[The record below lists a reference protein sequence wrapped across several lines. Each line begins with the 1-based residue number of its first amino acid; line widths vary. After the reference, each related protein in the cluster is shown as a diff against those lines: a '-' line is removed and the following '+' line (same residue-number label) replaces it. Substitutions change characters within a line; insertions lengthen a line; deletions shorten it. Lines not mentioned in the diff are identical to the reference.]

1 MTAETLQQATKAL
14 LGAGMTLQEIANL
27 CGVSRPAVMAWSSGK
42 SNAYGAHPF
51 WKIGPAALALRY
63 ASEDLAYITKTVK
76 GRCGQVIYVTRRH
89 ETPNWLVHLAVAH
102 ASTWPQTIRIL
113 PQKRPGAKIFKTMSP
128 LDGPTPVL
136 HDVNRRPHVGCSSI
150 ASDKYAPDMSPETY
164 DKETRAAFKAGKKPG
179 TEGPFPVLDFW
190 GGVGRDGNGTSI
202 ELHTD
207 ALYARVLSR
216 IRGDAYDGER
226 GDAPEAFYG

>member
-1 MTAETLQQATKAL
+1 MIAETLQQATKAL
-14 LGAGMTLQEIANL
+14 LGAGMTLQDIANL
-27 CGVSRPAVMAWSSGK
+27 CGVSRPAVMAWSSRK
-42 SNAYGAHPF
+42 SNAYGVHPF

-63 ASEDLAYITKTVK
+63 ANEDLAYITKTVK
-76 GRCGQVIYVTRRH
+76 GRCGQVIHVTHRY
-89 ETPNWLVHLAVAH
+89 ETPNWLVRLAVAH
-102 ASTWPQTIRIL
+102 ASTWPPTIRIL

-136 HDVNRRPHVGCSSI
+136 HNV
-150 ASDKYAPDMSPETY
+150 SDRYAPDMSPETY
-164 DKETRAAFKAGKKPG
+164 DKETRAAFEAGKTPG
-179 TEGPFPVLDFW
+179 INGPFSVIDFW
-190 GGVGRDGNGTSI
+190 GGVGRDGTGTSI
-202 ELHTD
+202 EIDTD

>member
-63 ASEDLAYITKTVK
+63 ANEDLAYITKTVK
-76 GRCGQVIYVTRRH
+76 GRCGQVIHVTHRY
-89 ETPNWLVHLAVAH
+89 ETPNWLVRLAVAH
-102 ASTWPQTIRIL
+102 ASTWPPTIRIL

-136 HDVNRRPHVGCSSI
+136 HNV
-150 ASDKYAPDMSPETY
+150 SDRYAPDMSPETY
-164 DKETRAAFKAGKKPG
+164 DKETRAAFKAGKTPG
-179 TEGPFPVLDFW
+179 INGPFPVIDFW
-190 GGVGRDGNGTSI
+190 GGVGRDGTGTSI
-202 ELHTD
+202 ELDTD

-216 IRGDAYDGER
+216 IRGDAYDGDR

>member
-14 LGAGMTLQEIANL
+14 LGAGMTLQDIANL
-27 CGVSRPAVMAWSSGK
+27 CGVSRAAVMAWSSGK

-63 ASEDLAYITKTVK
+63 ANEDLAYITKTVK
-76 GRCGQVIYVTRRH
+76 GRCGQVIHVTHRH

-136 HDVNRRPHVGCSSI
+136 HNV
-150 ASDKYAPDMSPETY
+150 SDRYAPDMSPETY
-164 DKETRAAFKAGKKPG
+164 DRETRAAFEAGKTPG
-179 TEGPFPVLDFW
+179 IEGPFPVIDFW
-190 GGVGRDGNGTSI
+190 GGVGRDDTGTSI
-202 ELHTD
+202 ELNTD

>member
-14 LGAGMTLQEIANL
+14 HGAGMTLQDIANL

-63 ASEDLAYITKTVK
+63 ANEDLAHITKTVK
-76 GRCGQVIYVTRRH
+76 GRCGQVIHVTHRY
-89 ETPNWLVHLAVAH
+89 ETPNWLVRLAVAH
-102 ASTWPQTIRIL
+102 ASTWPPTIRIL

-136 HDVNRRPHVGCSSI
+136 HNV
-150 ASDKYAPDMSPETY
+150 SDRYAPDMSPETY
-164 DKETRAAFKAGKKPG
+164 DKETRAAFKAGKTPG
-179 TEGPFPVLDFW
+179 INGPFPVIDFR
-190 GGVGRDGNGTSI
+190 GGVGRDGDGTSI
-202 ELHTD
+202 DLDTD

>member
-14 LGAGMTLQEIANL
+14 LGAGMTLQDIANL

-63 ASEDLAYITKTVK
+63 ANEDLAHITKTVK
-76 GRCGQVIYVTRRH
+76 RRCGQVIHVTHRY
-89 ETPNWLVHLAVAH
+89 ETPNWLVRLAVAH
-102 ASTWPQTIRIL
+102 ASTWPPTIRIL

-136 HDVNRRPHVGCSSI
+136 HNV
-150 ASDKYAPDMSPETY
+150 SDRYAPDMSPETY
-164 DKETRAAFKAGKKPG
+164 DKETRAAFKAGKTPG
-179 TEGPFPVLDFW
+179 INGPFPVIDFW
-190 GGVGRDGNGTSI
+190 GGVGRDGDGTSI
-202 ELHTD
+202 ELDTD

>member
-14 LGAGMTLQEIANL
+14 LGAGMTLQDIANL

-63 ASEDLAYITKTVK
+63 ANEDLAYITKTVK
-76 GRCGQVIYVTRRH
+76 GRCGQVIHVTHRY
-89 ETPNWLVHLAVAH
+89 ETPNWLVRLAVAH
-102 ASTWPQTIRIL
+102 ASTWPPTIRIL

-136 HDVNRRPHVGCSSI
+136 HNV
-150 ASDKYAPDMSPETY
+150 SDRYAPDMSPETY
-164 DKETRAAFKAGKKPG
+164 DKETRAAFEAGKTPG
-179 TEGPFPVLDFW
+179 INGPFPVIDFW
-190 GGVGRDGNGTSI
+190 GGVGRDGTGTSI
-202 ELHTD
+202 ELDTD

>member
-1 MTAETLQQATKAL
+1 MTAETLQQATKAM
-14 LGAGMTLQEIANL
+14 LGAGMTLQDIANL

-42 SNAYGAHPF
+42 SKAYGAHPF

-63 ASEDLAYITKTVK
+63 ANEDLAHITKTVK
-76 GRCGQVIYVTRRH
+76 GRCGQVIHVTHRY
-89 ETPNWLVHLAVAH
+89 ETPNWLVRLAVAH
-102 ASTWPQTIRIL
+102 ASTWPPTIRIL

-136 HDVNRRPHVGCSSI
+136 HNV
-150 ASDKYAPDMSPETY
+150 SDRYAPDMSPETY
-164 DKETRAAFKAGKKPG
+164 DKETRAAFKAGKTPG
-179 TEGPFPVLDFW
+179 INGPFPVIDFW
-190 GGVGRDGNGTSI
+190 GGVGRDGTGTSI
-202 ELHTD
+202 DLDTD

>member
-63 ASEDLAYITKTVK
+63 ANEDLAYITKTVK
-76 GRCGQVIYVTRRH
+76 GRCGQVIHVTHRH

-136 HDVNRRPHVGCSSI
+136 HNI
-150 ASDKYAPDMSPETY
+150 SDRYAPDMSPETY
-164 DKETRAAFKAGKKPG
+164 DKETRAAFKAGKTPG
-179 TEGPFPVLDFW
+179 INGPFPVLDFW
-190 GGVGRDGNGTSI
+190 GGVGRDGTGTSI
-202 ELHTD
+202 ELDTD

-216 IRGDAYDGER
+216 IRGDAYGGDR

>member
-63 ASEDLAYITKTVK
+63 ANEDLAYITKTVK
-76 GRCGQVIYVTRRH
+76 GRCGQVIHVTHRY
-89 ETPNWLVHLAVAH
+89 ETPDWLLRLAVAH

-136 HDVNRRPHVGCSSI
+136 HDV
-150 ASDKYAPDMSPETY
+150 SDRYAPDMSPETY
-164 DKETRAAFKAGKKPG
+164 DKETRAAFEAGKTPG
-179 TEGPFPVLDFW
+179 INGPFSVIDFW
-190 GGVGRDGNGTSI
+190 GGVGRDGTGTSI
-202 ELHTD
+202 ELDTD

>member
-1 MTAETLQQATKAL
+1 
-14 LGAGMTLQEIANL
+14 MTLQDIANL

-63 ASEDLAYITKTVK
+63 ANEDLAYITKTVK
-76 GRCGQVIYVTRRH
+76 GRCGQVIHVTHRY
-89 ETPNWLVHLAVAH
+89 ETPNWLVRLAVAH

-136 HDVNRRPHVGCSSI
+136 HDV
-150 ASDKYAPDMSPETY
+150 SDRYAPDMSPETY
-164 DKETRAAFKAGKKPG
+164 DKETRAAFEAGKTPG
-179 TEGPFPVLDFW
+179 INGPFSVIDFW
-190 GGVGRDGNGTSI
+190 GGVGRDGTGTSI
-202 ELHTD
+202 ELDTD

-216 IRGDAYDGER
+216 IRGDAYDGDR

>member
-1 MTAETLQQATKAL
+1 VTAETLQQATKAL
-14 LGAGMTLQEIANL
+14 LGAGMTLQDIANL

-63 ASEDLAYITKTVK
+63 ANEDLAYITKTVK
-76 GRCGQVIYVTRRH
+76 GRCGQVIHVTHRY
-89 ETPNWLVHLAVAH
+89 ETPNWLVRLAVAH
-102 ASTWPQTIRIL
+102 ASTWPPTIRIL

-136 HDVNRRPHVGCSSI
+136 HNV
-150 ASDKYAPDMSPETY
+150 SDRYAPDMSPETY
-164 DKETRAAFKAGKKPG
+164 DKETRAAFKAGKTPG
-179 TEGPFPVLDFW
+179 INGPFPVIDFW
-190 GGVGRDGNGTSI
+190 EGVGRDGTGTSI
-202 ELHTD
+202 ELDTD

>member
-14 LGAGMTLQEIANL
+14 LGAGMTLQDIANL

-63 ASEDLAYITKTVK
+63 ANEDLAYITKTVK
-76 GRCGQVIYVTRRH
+76 GRCGQVIHVTHRY
-89 ETPNWLVHLAVAH
+89 ETPNWLVRLAVAH
-102 ASTWPQTIRIL
+102 ASTWPPTIRIL

-136 HDVNRRPHVGCSSI
+136 HDV
-150 ASDKYAPDMSPETY
+150 SDRYAPDMSPETY
-164 DKETRAAFKAGKKPG
+164 DKETRAAFEAGKTPG
-179 TEGPFPVLDFW
+179 INGPFSVIDFW

-202 ELHTD
+202 ELDTD

-216 IRGDAYDGER
+216 IRGDAYDGDR

>member
-1 MTAETLQQATKAL
+1 MTAETLQQTTKAL
-14 LGAGMTLQEIANL
+14 LGAGMTLQDIANL

-63 ASEDLAYITKTVK
+63 ANEDLAHITKTVK
-76 GRCGQVIYVTRRH
+76 GRCCQVIHVTHRY
-89 ETPNWLVHLAVAH
+89 ETPNWLVRLAVAH
-102 ASTWPQTIRIL
+102 ASTWPPIIRIL

-136 HDVNRRPHVGCSSI
+136 HNV
-150 ASDKYAPDMSPETY
+150 SDRYAPDMSPETY
-164 DKETRAAFKAGKKPG
+164 DKETRAAFKAGKTPG
-179 TEGPFPVLDFW
+179 INGPFPVIDFR
-190 GGVGRDGNGTSI
+190 GGVGRDGDGTSI
-202 ELHTD
+202 ELDTD

>member
-63 ASEDLAYITKTVK
+63 ANEDLAYITKTVK
-76 GRCGQVIYVTRRH
+76 GRCGQVIHVTHRY
-89 ETPNWLVHLAVAH
+89 ETPNWLVRLAVAH

-136 HDVNRRPHVGCSSI
+136 HDV
-150 ASDKYAPDMSPETY
+150 SDRYAPDMSPETY
-164 DKETRAAFKAGKKPG
+164 DKETRAAFEAGKTPG
-179 TEGPFPVLDFW
+179 INGPFPVLDFLK
-190 GGVGRDGNGTSI
+190 GAGRDGTGTSI
-202 ELHTD
+202 ELNTD

-216 IRGDAYDGER
+216 IRGDAYDGDR

>member
-1 MTAETLQQATKAL
+1 MTAETLRQATKAL
-14 LGAGMTLQEIANL
+14 LGAGMTLQDIANL

-63 ASEDLAYITKTVK
+63 ANEDLAYITKTVK
-76 GRCGQVIYVTRRH
+76 GRCGQVIHVTHRY
-89 ETPNWLVHLAVAH
+89 ETPNWLVRLAVAH
-102 ASTWPQTIRIL
+102 ASTWPETIRIL

-136 HDVNRRPHVGCSSI
+136 HNV
-150 ASDKYAPDMSPETY
+150 SDRYAPDMSPETY
-164 DKETRAAFKAGKKPG
+164 DKETRAAFEVGKTPG
-179 TEGPFPVLDFW
+179 INGPFPVLDFW
-190 GGVGRDGNGTSI
+190 GGVGRAGDGTSI
-202 ELHTD
+202 ELDTD

-216 IRGDAYDGER
+216 IRCDAYDGER

>member
-14 LGAGMTLQEIANL
+14 LGAGMTLQDIANL

-63 ASEDLAYITKTVK
+63 ANEDLAHITKTVK
-76 GRCGQVIYVTRRH
+76 GRCGQVIHVTHRY
-89 ETPNWLVHLAVAH
+89 ETPNWLVRLAVAH
-102 ASTWPQTIRIL
+102 ASTWPPTIRIL

-136 HDVNRRPHVGCSSI
+136 HNV
-150 ASDKYAPDMSPETY
+150 SDRYAPDMSPETY
-164 DKETRAAFKAGKKPG
+164 DKETRAAFKAGKTPG
-179 TEGPFPVLDFW
+179 INGPFPVIDFW
-190 GGVGRDGNGTSI
+190 GGVGRDGTGTSI
-202 ELHTD
+202 ELDTD

>member
-1 MTAETLQQATKAL
+1 MTAETLQEATKAL
-14 LGAGMTLQEIANL
+14 LGAGMTLQDIANL
-27 CGVSRPAVMAWSSGK
+27 CGVSRPAVMTWSSGK

-63 ASEDLAYITKTVK
+63 ANEDLAYITKTVK
-76 GRCGQVIYVTRRH
+76 GRCGQVIHVTHRY
-89 ETPNWLVHLAVAH
+89 ETPNWLVRLAVAH
-102 ASTWPQTIRIL
+102 ASTWPETIRIL

-136 HDVNRRPHVGCSSI
+136 HNV
-150 ASDKYAPDMSPETY
+150 SDRYAPDMSPETY
-164 DKETRAAFKAGKKPG
+164 DKETRAAFKASKTPG
-179 TEGPFPVLDFW
+179 INGPFPVIDFW
-190 GGVGRDGNGTSI
+190 GGVGRDGDGTSI
-202 ELHTD
+202 EIDTD

-216 IRGDAYDGER
+216 IRGDAYDGDR

>member
-1 MTAETLQQATKAL
+1 MTTETLQQATKAL
-14 LGAGMTLQEIANL
+14 LGAGMTLQDIANL

-63 ASEDLAYITKTVK
+63 ANEDLAHITKTVK
-76 GRCGQVIYVTRRH
+76 GRCGQVIHVTHRY
-89 ETPNWLVHLAVAH
+89 ETPNWLVRLAVAH
-102 ASTWPQTIRIL
+102 ASTWPPTIRIL

-136 HDVNRRPHVGCSSI
+136 HNV
-150 ASDKYAPDMSPETY
+150 SDRYAPDMSPETY
-164 DKETRAAFKAGKKPG
+164 DKETRAAFKAGKTPG
-179 TEGPFPVLDFW
+179 INGPFPVIDFW
-190 GGVGRDGNGTSI
+190 GGVGRDGDGTSI
-202 ELHTD
+202 ELDTD

>member
-14 LGAGMTLQEIANL
+14 LGAGMTLQDIANL

-63 ASEDLAYITKTVK
+63 ANEDLAYITKTVK
-76 GRCGQVIYVTRRH
+76 GRCGQVIHVTHRY
-89 ETPNWLVHLAVAH
+89 ETPNWLVRLAVAH

-136 HDVNRRPHVGCSSI
+136 HDV
-150 ASDKYAPDMSPETY
+150 SDRYAPDMSPETY
-164 DKETRAAFKAGKKPG
+164 DKETRAAFEAGKTPG
-179 TEGPFPVLDFW
+179 INGPFSVIDFW
-190 GGVGRDGNGTSI
+190 GGVGRDGTGTSI
-202 ELHTD
+202 ELDTD

-216 IRGDAYDGER
+216 IRGDAYDGDR

>member
-14 LGAGMTLQEIANL
+14 LGAGMTLQDIANL

-63 ASEDLAYITKTVK
+63 ANEDLAYITKTVK
-76 GRCGQVIYVTRRH
+76 GRCGQVIHVTHRY
-89 ETPNWLVHLAVAH
+89 ETPNWLVRLAVAH
-102 ASTWPQTIRIL
+102 ASTWPPTIRIL

-136 HDVNRRPHVGCSSI
+136 RNV
-150 ASDKYAPDMSPETY
+150 SDRYAPDMSPETY
-164 DKETRAAFKAGKKPG
+164 DKETRAAFKAGKTPG
-179 TEGPFPVLDFW
+179 INGPFPVIDFW
-190 GGVGRDGNGTSI
+190 GGVGRDGTGTSI
-202 ELHTD
+202 ELDTD

>member
-1 MTAETLQQATKAL
+1 MTVETLQQATKAL
-14 LGAGMTLQEIANL
+14 LGAGMTLQDIANL

-63 ASEDLAYITKTVK
+63 ANEDLAYITKTVK
-76 GRCGQVIYVTRRH
+76 GRCGQVIHVTHRY
-89 ETPNWLVHLAVAH
+89 ETPNWLVRLAVAH
-102 ASTWPQTIRIL
+102 ASTWPPTIRIL

-136 HDVNRRPHVGCSSI
+136 HNV
-150 ASDKYAPDMSPETY
+150 SDRYAPDMSPETY
-164 DKETRAAFKAGKKPG
+164 DKETRAAFKAGKTPG
-179 TEGPFPVLDFW
+179 INGPFPVIDFW
-190 GGVGRDGNGTSI
+190 GGVGRDGAGTSI
-202 ELHTD
+202 ELDTD

-216 IRGDAYDGER
+216 IRGDAYGGER

>member
-1 MTAETLQQATKAL
+1 MTSETLQQATKAL
-14 LGAGMTLQEIANL
+14 LGAGMTLQDIANL

-63 ASEDLAYITKTVK
+63 ANEDLAYITKIVK
-76 GRCGQVIYVTRRH
+76 GRGVQVVHVTHRY
-89 ETPNWLVHLAVAH
+89 ETPDWLVRLAVAH
-102 ASTWPQTIRIL
+102 ASTWPETIRIL

-136 HDVNRRPHVGCSSI
+136 HNI
-150 ASDKYAPDMSPETY
+150 SDSYAPDISNEVY
-164 DKETRAAFKAGKKPG
+164 DKRTRAALETGNTPG
-179 TEGPFPVLDFW
+179 IQGPFPGPLPVLDFLE
-190 GGVGRDGNGTSI
+190 GVGRDGDGTSVEI
-202 ELHTD
+202 HTD
-207 ALYARVLSR
+207 ALYARILSR

>member
-14 LGAGMTLQEIANL
+14 LGAGMTLQDIANL

-63 ASEDLAYITKTVK
+63 ANEDLAHITKTVK
-76 GRCGQVIYVTRRH
+76 GRCGQVIHVTHRY
-89 ETPNWLVHLAVAH
+89 ETPNWLVRLAVAH
-102 ASTWPQTIRIL
+102 ASTWPPTIRIL

-136 HDVNRRPHVGCSSI
+136 HNV
-150 ASDKYAPDMSPETY
+150 SDRYAPDMSPETY
-164 DKETRAAFKAGKKPG
+164 DKETRAAFKAGKTPG
-179 TEGPFPVLDFW
+179 INGPFPVIDFW
-190 GGVGRDGNGTSI
+190 GGVGRDGDGTSI
-202 ELHTD
+202 DLDTD

>member
-14 LGAGMTLQEIANL
+14 LGAGMTLQDIANL

-63 ASEDLAYITKTVK
+63 ANEDLAYITKTVK
-76 GRCGQVIYVTRRH
+76 GRCGQVIHVTHRY
-89 ETPNWLVHLAVAH
+89 ETPNWLVRLAVAH
-102 ASTWPQTIRIL
+102 ASTWPPTIRIL

-136 HDVNRRPHVGCSSI
+136 HNV
-150 ASDKYAPDMSPETY
+150 SDSHAPDMSPETY
-164 DKETRAAFKAGKKPG
+164 DKETRAAFEAGKTPG
-179 TEGPFPVLDFW
+179 INGPFPVIDFW
-190 GGVGRDGNGTSI
+190 GGVGRDGTSTSI
-202 ELHTD
+202 ELDTD

>member
-14 LGAGMTLQEIANL
+14 LGAGMTLQDIANL

-63 ASEDLAYITKTVK
+63 ANEDLAHITKTVK
-76 GRCGQVIYVTRRH
+76 GRCGQVIHVTHRY
-89 ETPNWLVHLAVAH
+89 ETPNWLVRLAIAH
-102 ASTWPQTIRIL
+102 ASTWPPTIRIL

-136 HDVNRRPHVGCSSI
+136 HNV
-150 ASDKYAPDMSPETY
+150 SDRYAPDMSPETY
-164 DKETRAAFKAGKKPG
+164 DKETRAAFKAGKTPG
-179 TEGPFPVLDFW
+179 INGPFPVIDFW
-190 GGVGRDGNGTSI
+190 GGVGRDGDGTSI
-202 ELHTD
+202 DLDTD

>member
-14 LGAGMTLQEIANL
+14 LGAGMTLQDIANL
-27 CGVSRPAVMAWSSGK
+27 CGVSRPTVMAWSSGK
-42 SNAYGAHPF
+42 SQAYGAHPF

-63 ASEDLAYITKTVK
+63 ASEDLAHITEIVK
-76 GRCGQVIYVTRRH
+76 GRGVRVVHVTHRY
-89 ETPNWLVHLAVAH
+89 ETPDWLVRLAVAH

-128 LDGPTPVL
+128 LDGPTPFL
-136 HDVNRRPHVGCSSI
+136 HNI
-150 ASDKYAPDMSPETY
+150 SDSYAPDMSPEEY
-164 DKETRAAFKAGKKPG
+164 DKRIRAALETGDTPG
-179 TEGPFPVLDFW
+179 VKGAFSVFPVLDFLE
-190 GGVGRDGNGTSI
+190 GVGRDGDGTSV

-216 IRGDAYDGER
+216 IRGDAYDGDR

>member
-14 LGAGMTLQEIANL
+14 LGAGMTLQDIANL

-63 ASEDLAYITKTVK
+63 ANEDLAYITKTVK
-76 GRCGQVIYVTRRH
+76 GRCGQVIHVTHRY
-89 ETPNWLVHLAVAH
+89 ETPNWLVRLAVAH
-102 ASTWPQTIRIL
+102 ASTWPPTIRIL

-136 HDVNRRPHVGCSSI
+136 HNV
-150 ASDKYAPDMSPETY
+150 SDSHAPDMSPETY
-164 DKETRAAFKAGKKPG
+164 DKETRAAFKAGKTPG
-179 TEGPFPVLDFW
+179 INGPFPVIDFW
-190 GGVGRDGNGTSI
+190 GGVGRDGDGTSI
-202 ELHTD
+202 ELDTD

>member
-14 LGAGMTLQEIANL
+14 LMAGMTLQDIANL

-63 ASEDLAYITKTVK
+63 ANEDLAHITKTVK
-76 GRCGQVIYVTRRH
+76 GRCGQVIHVTHRY
-89 ETPNWLVHLAVAH
+89 ETPNWLVRLAVAH
-102 ASTWPQTIRIL
+102 ASTWPPTIRIL

-136 HDVNRRPHVGCSSI
+136 HNV
-150 ASDKYAPDMSPETY
+150 SDRYAPDMSPETY
-164 DKETRAAFKAGKKPG
+164 DKETRAAFKAGKTPG
-179 TEGPFPVLDFW
+179 INGPFPVIDFW
-190 GGVGRDGNGTSI
+190 GGVGRDGDGTSI
-202 ELHTD
+202 ELDTD

>member
-14 LGAGMTLQEIANL
+14 LWAGMTLQDIANL

-63 ASEDLAYITKTVK
+63 ANEDLAHITKTVK
-76 GRCGQVIYVTRRH
+76 GRCGQVIHVTHRY
-89 ETPNWLVHLAVAH
+89 ETPNWLVRLAVAH
-102 ASTWPQTIRIL
+102 ASTWPPTIRIL

-136 HDVNRRPHVGCSSI
+136 HNV
-150 ASDKYAPDMSPETY
+150 SDRYAPDMSPETY
-164 DKETRAAFKAGKKPG
+164 DKETRAAFKAGKTPG
-179 TEGPFPVLDFW
+179 INGPFPVIDFW
-190 GGVGRDGNGTSI
+190 GSVGRDGDGTSI
-202 ELHTD
+202 ELDTD

>member
-14 LGAGMTLQEIANL
+14 LGVGMTLQEIANL
-27 CGVSRPAVMAWSSGK
+27 CGVSRAAVMAWSSGK

-63 ASEDLAYITKTVK
+63 ANEDLAYITKTVK
-76 GRCGQVIYVTRRH
+76 GRCGQVIHVTHRH

-136 HDVNRRPHVGCSSI
+136 HNV
-150 ASDKYAPDMSPETY
+150 SDRYAPDMSPETY
-164 DKETRAAFKAGKKPG
+164 DKETRAAFEAGKTPG
-179 TEGPFPVLDFW
+179 INGPFPVIDFW
-190 GGVGRDGNGTSI
+190 GGVGRDGTGTSI
-202 ELHTD
+202 ELDTD

>member
-1 MTAETLQQATKAL
+1 MTTETLQQATKAL

-136 HDVNRRPHVGCSSI
+136 HDV
-150 ASDKYAPDMSPETY
+150 SDRYAPDMSPETY
-164 DKETRAAFKAGKKPG
+164 DKETRAAFEAGKTPG
-179 TEGPFPVLDFW
+179 IEGPFPVIDFW
-190 GGVGRDGNGTSI
+190 GGVGRDGTRTSI
-202 ELHTD
+202 ELDTD

>member
-1 MTAETLQQATKAL
+1 MTSETLQQATKAL
-14 LGAGMTLQEIANL
+14 LGAGMTLQDIANL

-63 ASEDLAYITKTVK
+63 ANEDLAYITKTVK
-76 GRCGQVIYVTRRH
+76 GRCGQVIHVTHRY
-89 ETPNWLVHLAVAH
+89 ETPNWLVRLAVAH
-102 ASTWPQTIRIL
+102 ASTWPPTIRIL

-136 HDVNRRPHVGCSSI
+136 HDV
-150 ASDKYAPDMSPETY
+150 SDRYAPDMSPETY
-164 DKETRAAFKAGKKPG
+164 DKETRAAFKAGKTPG
-179 TEGPFPVLDFW
+179 INGPFPVIDFW
-190 GGVGRDGNGTSI
+190 GGVGRDGTGTSI
-202 ELHTD
+202 ELDTD

-216 IRGDAYDGER
+216 IRGDAYDGDR

>member
-14 LGAGMTLQEIANL
+14 LGAGMTLQDIANL

-63 ASEDLAYITKTVK
+63 ANEDLAYITKTVK
-76 GRCGQVIYVTRRH
+76 GRCGQVIHVTHRY
-89 ETPNWLVHLAVAH
+89 ETPNWLVRLAVAH
-102 ASTWPQTIRIL
+102 ASTWPEAIRIL

-128 LDGPTPVL
+128 LDSPTPVL
-136 HDVNRRPHVGCSSI
+136 HDV
-150 ASDKYAPDMSPETY
+150 SDRYAPDMSPETY
-164 DKETRAAFKAGKKPG
+164 DKETRAAFEAGKTPG
-179 TEGPFPVLDFW
+179 INGPFPVLDFW
-190 GGVGRDGNGTSI
+190 GGVGRDGDGTSI
-202 ELHTD
+202 ELDTD

>member
-14 LGAGMTLQEIANL
+14 LGAGMTLQDVANL

-63 ASEDLAYITKTVK
+63 ANEDLAYITKTVK
-76 GRCGQVIYVTRRH
+76 GRCGQVIHVTHRY
-89 ETPNWLVHLAVAH
+89 ETPNWLVRLAVAH
-102 ASTWPQTIRIL
+102 ASTWPPTIRIL

-136 HDVNRRPHVGCSSI
+136 HDV
-150 ASDKYAPDMSPETY
+150 SDRYAPDMSPETY
-164 DKETRAAFKAGKKPG
+164 DKETRAAFEAGKTPG
-179 TEGPFPVLDFW
+179 INGPFPVIDFW
-190 GGVGRDGNGTSI
+190 GGVGRDGTGTSI
-202 ELHTD
+202 ELDTD

>member
-1 MTAETLQQATKAL
+1 MTAETLQQASKAL

-63 ASEDLAYITKTVK
+63 ANEDLAYITKTVK
-76 GRCGQVIYVTRRH
+76 GRCGQVIHVTHRH

-136 HDVNRRPHVGCSSI
+136 HNV
-150 ASDKYAPDMSPETY
+150 SDRYAPDMSPETY
-164 DKETRAAFKAGKKPG
+164 DKETRAAFEAGKTPG
-179 TEGPFPVLDFW
+179 INGPFPVIDFW
-190 GGVGRDGNGTSI
+190 GGVGRDGTGTSI
-202 ELHTD
+202 ELDTD

>member
-1 MTAETLQQATKAL
+1 MTTETLQQATKAL
-14 LGAGMTLQEIANL
+14 LGAGMTLQDIANL

-63 ASEDLAYITKTVK
+63 ANEDLAYITKTVK
-76 GRCGQVIYVTRRH
+76 GRCGQVIHVTHRD
-89 ETPNWLVHLAVAH
+89 ETPNWLVRLAVAH
-102 ASTWPQTIRIL
+102 ASTWPEAIRIL

-136 HDVNRRPHVGCSSI
+136 HNV
-150 ASDKYAPDMSPETY
+150 SDRYAPDMSPETY
-164 DKETRAAFKAGKKPG
+164 DKETRAAFEVGKTPG
-179 TEGPFPVLDFW
+179 INGPFPVLDFL
-190 GGVGRDGNGTSI
+190 GGVGRDGTGTSI
-202 ELHTD
+202 ELDTD

-216 IRGDAYDGER
+216 IRCDAYGGER

>member
-63 ASEDLAYITKTVK
+63 ANEDLAYITKTVK
-76 GRCGQVIYVTRRH
+76 GRCGQVIHVTHRH

-136 HDVNRRPHVGCSSI
+136 HNV
-150 ASDKYAPDMSPETY
+150 SDRYAPDMSPETY
-164 DKETRAAFKAGKKPG
+164 DKETRAAFEAGKTPG
-179 TEGPFPVLDFW
+179 IGGPFPVLDFW
-190 GGVGRDGNGTSI
+190 GGAGRDGNGTSV

>member
-1 MTAETLQQATKAL
+1 MTSETLQQATKAL
-14 LGAGMTLQEIANL
+14 LGAGMTLQDIANL

-63 ASEDLAYITKTVK
+63 ANEDLAHITKTVK
-76 GRCGQVIYVTRRH
+76 GRCGQVIHVTHRY
-89 ETPNWLVHLAVAH
+89 ETPNWLVRLAVAH
-102 ASTWPQTIRIL
+102 ASTWPPTIRIL

-136 HDVNRRPHVGCSSI
+136 HNV
-150 ASDKYAPDMSPETY
+150 SDRYAPDMSPETY
-164 DKETRAAFKAGKKPG
+164 DKETRAAFKAGKTPG
-179 TEGPFPVLDFW
+179 INGPFPVIDFW
-190 GGVGRDGNGTSI
+190 GGVGRDGDGTSI
-202 ELHTD
+202 ELDTD

>member
-14 LGAGMTLQEIANL
+14 LGAGMTLQDIANL

-63 ASEDLAYITKTVK
+63 ANEDLAHITKTVE
-76 GRCGQVIYVTRRH
+76 GRCGQVIHVTHRY
-89 ETPNWLVHLAVAH
+89 ETPNWLVRLAVAH
-102 ASTWPQTIRIL
+102 ASTWPPTIRIL

-136 HDVNRRPHVGCSSI
+136 HNV
-150 ASDKYAPDMSPETY
+150 SDRYAPDMSPETY
-164 DKETRAAFKAGKKPG
+164 DKETRAAFKAGKTPG
-179 TEGPFPVLDFW
+179 INGPFPVIDFW
-190 GGVGRDGNGTSI
+190 GGVGRDGDGTSI
-202 ELHTD
+202 EIDTD